1 MNNRINEIR
10 RKISSLRSE
19 MADVEASVRDQV
31 NRGLDC
37 AVGARQLMS
46 LRQDLKLLIGEW
58 RAAGGGD
65 RLPDVGGA
73 RPIKKGNKLGRMP
86 LVGGKLEKPAVKEGR
101 SVCQTSVR
109 QTSVRQVTAQVMTQ
123 VAARHPF

>member
-1 MNNRINEIR
+1 
-10 RKISSLRSE
+10 

-46 LRQDLKLLIGEW
+46 LRQDLKLLISEW

-65 RLPDVGGA
+65 RLPDVGGV
-73 RPIKKGNKLGRMP
+73 RPIKKGHKLGRMA
-86 LVGGKLEKPAVKEGR
+86 LVGGKLEKPAVKEAR
-101 SVCQTSVR
+101 SVCQTSVCR
-109 QTSVRQVTAQVMTQ
+109 ATAQVMTQ
-123 VAARHPF
+123 VIARHPF